1 MIQVLWALK
10 YRKEKFLLD
19 SQQQAKAR
27 ARRLKLM
34 ENGTKPRWN
43 GDFTLITQKLR
54 KSPSLRQE
62 TVSNIFTLLS
72 LNLIIMA

>member
-54 KSPSLRQE
+54 
-62 TVSNIFTLLS
+62 
-72 LNLIIMA
+72 